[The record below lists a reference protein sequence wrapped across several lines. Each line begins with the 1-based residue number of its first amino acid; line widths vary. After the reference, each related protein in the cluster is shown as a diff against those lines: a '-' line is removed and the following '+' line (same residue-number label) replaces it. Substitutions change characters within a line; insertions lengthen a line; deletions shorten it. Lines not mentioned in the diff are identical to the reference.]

1 MRGLAL
7 FAFLCLSHFGVSY
20 SQSGGVSRY
29 FESIKNSPLKLR
41 HFLTTMPKGGDL
53 HSHLSGAIYAES
65 YLAWAAEDGKCV
77 DIKSFVFMSGP
88 CDGRNDLMPISEI
101 YPGGPQDVDGLLVN
115 VIDALSTRDYQRRD
129 LSGHQQFFSTF
140 SRFYQASLG
149 RQGDM
154 LAEVTKRAARQNIG
168 YLELMHS
175 PGMIAA
181 SLEAERNSDLAR
193 AYGERL
199 DHRAM
204 EKIAKAAVEEIDE
217 MEERRSILQQCEKKG
232 AEKEGCSVSVRY
244 LAQVIRTWKPEQVYA
259 QTLLAFMLME
269 LDDRVVGLNY
279 VAPEDHPVSL
289 RDYRTHMSFIAE
301 LSEKFEGAGQNI
313 ALHAGELTL
322 GLVPPEHLGWHIR
335 DAVEVAGAKRIGH
348 GIDISYDPNMYQT
361 LQRMATDDVAVEIN
375 LTSNDVILGVSGED
389 HPISIYLE
397 NAVPITIST
406 DDEGVSRINLTH
418 EYQRAVETFD
428 LSYETIKTISRNAVQ
443 YSFLPGKTLFQN
455 TIDGSFN
462 SECRKGLPQDLKDR
476 STCSSFILQS
486 EKALAQWQLEKNF
499 NSFEARF

>member
-77 DIKSFVFMSGP
+77 DIKSFVFMPGP

-335 DAVEVAGAKRIGH
+335 EAVEVAGAKRIGH

-361 LQRMATDDVAVEIN
+361 LKRMATDDVAVEIN

-418 EYQRAVETFD
+418 EYQRAVEIFD
-428 LSYETIKTISRNAVQ
+428 LSYESIKTISRNAVQ

>member
-7 FAFLCLSHFGVSY
+7 VAFLWLSHSGVSY

-77 DIKSFVFMSGP
+77 DIKSFVFMPGP

-335 DAVEVAGAKRIGH
+335 EAVEVAGAKRIGH

-443 YSFLPGKTLFQN
+443 YSFLPGKALFQN
-455 TIDGSFN
+455 TIDGSLN
-462 SECRKGLPQDLKDR
+462 TECRKGLPQDLKDR

-486 EKALAQWQLEKNF
+486 ETALAQWPLEQNF

>member
-7 FAFLCLSHFGVSY
+7 FAFLCLSHSGVSY
-20 SQSGGVSRY
+20 SQTGGVSRY

-41 HFLTTMPKGGDL
+41 HFLTAMPKGGDL

-77 DIKSFVFMSGP
+77 DLESFVFMPGP
-88 CDGRNDLMPISEI
+88 CDGRNDLRPVSEI

-154 LAEVTKRAARQNIG
+154 LAEVTSRAAKQNIG

-199 DHRAM
+199 DHRAI
-204 EKIAKAAVEEIDE
+204 EKIAKAAIDEIDE
-217 MEERRSILQQCEKKG
+217 MEDRRSILQQCKNKG
-232 AEKEGCSVSVRY
+232 AQKEGCSVSVRY

-269 LDDRVVGLNY
+269 MDDRVVGLNY

-301 LSEKFEGAGQNI
+301 LSKKFEGARQNV

-335 DAVEVAGAKRIGH
+335 DAVRIAGAKRIGH
-348 GIDISYDPNMYQT
+348 GIDISYDPDMYQT
-361 LQRMATDDVAVEIN
+361 LQLMAEGEVAVEIN
-375 LTSNDVILGVSGED
+375 LTSNDVILGVSGKD

-397 NAVPITIST
+397 NSVPITIST

-428 LSYETIKTISRNAVQ
+428 LGYETIKTISRNALQ
-443 YSFLPGKTLFQN
+443 YSFLPGRSLFQN
-455 TIDGSFN
+455 TMDVSLDN
-462 SECRKGLPQDLKDR
+462 ECRKGLPQDLEDR
-476 STCSSFILQS
+476 SNCSDFILQS
-486 EKALAQWQLEKNF
+486 EKALMQWQLEKDF
-499 NSFEARF
+499 TSFEANF